1 MIWRRHDILCFL
13 FYFVSR
19 TNGKKATRLKRPKSL
34 FMHNFSKVPFWN
46 LLIRYVQSFFATS
59 SRHFD
64 NDIWNDTLQL
74 KTLWTRI
81 TIWTNF
87 FLEKISLKENCEGAW
102 KIIIHTIIRAC
113 SSKNIAPRHFTYYC
127 MLVFLSNKPSL

>member
-46 LLIRYVQSFFATS
+46 LLIRYVQSYFATS

-87 FLEKISLKENCEGAW
+87 FLEKISLKENWWRCLENYHLHNYHLPQF
-102 KIIIHTIIRAC
+102 ITFLHLFCFLIFC
-113 SSKNIAPRHFTYYC
+113 
-127 MLVFLSNKPSL
+127 VFRS